1 MTAPTLALAG
11 IVPVAFHDDANR
23 LAWATGYQPPDG
35 NTFSVRLSSDGTN
48 HTHSAFVQ
56 SASDGFAGM
65 LSAMKAGTLP
75 PIPWSDFGLS
85 EQSVSGLMA
94 ALFIHASSLPELVN
108 SGQWLAD
115 HLAGACAAHSPSL
128 SVLQDNNT

>member
-11 IVPVAFHDDANR
+11 IVPIAFHDDANR
-23 LAWATGYQPPDG
+23 LATAFGYQPPDG
-35 NTFSVRLSSDGTN
+35 DTFSIRLSSDGTN
-48 HTHSAFVQ
+48 ETHRAFVQ

-75 PIPWSDFGLS
+75 PIPWSDYGLS
-85 EQSVSGLMA
+85 EQSVIDLMA
-94 ALFIHASSLPELVN
+94 ALFIHASSLPELVG

-115 HLAGACAAHSPSL
+115 HLAEACSAHSPPL